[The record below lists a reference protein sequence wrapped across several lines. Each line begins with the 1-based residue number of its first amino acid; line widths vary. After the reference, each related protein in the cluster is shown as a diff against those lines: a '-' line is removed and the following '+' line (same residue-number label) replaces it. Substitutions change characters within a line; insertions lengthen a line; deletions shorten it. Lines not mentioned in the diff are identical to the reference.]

1 MRIVSS
7 ALSALALALAATPAL
22 AAPVTITRFVAP
34 ELVTPAHGTIAVTT
48 PSGIDPTALEYR
60 PWLDAVAQQMAAL
73 GYTLST
79 AVDPDCVAEVRME
92 RTTAHQDRS
101 RPPVSVGLGGASGGY
116 HSSFGLGIGFSLGG
130 GPKDLVT
137 THLAVIIRDRPTGKP
152 LWEGRAE
159 NTEDAKSKN
168 GMVEGAAP
176 RLAAALFGG
185 FPGKSGET
193 VTVK

>member
-1 MRIVSS
+1 MIP
-7 ALSALALALAATPAL
+7 ALFALTLAATPAW
-22 AAPVTITRFVAP
+22 AAPVSITRFVAP
-34 ELVTPAHGTIAVTT
+34 ELVLPAHGSIAVTT
-48 PSGIDPTALEYR
+48 TSGIDPTALEYR
-60 PWLDAVAQQMAAL
+60 PWLDAVAHALTGL
-73 GYTLST
+73 GYTPSA
-79 AVDPDCVAEVRME
+79 AVDPDCVAEVRLE
-92 RTTAHQDRS
+92 RQTAHQDRT

-137 THLAVIIRDRPTGKP
+137 THLAVIIRDRASGKP

-159 NTEDAKSKN
+159 NTEDAKSKK
-168 GMVEGAAP
+168 GSVEEAAP
-176 RLAAALFGG
+176 RLAAALFAG